1 MKQLIT
7 IAILSFILTG
17 CGSKKHQ
24 KSTTKSPTVTVKNQ
38 SPSVTVAGSPKSS
51 KIVTV
56 TSSSSS
62 KINDVVSS
70 AMHYLGTK
78 YKYGGTTKKGMD
90 CSGLVYTSLLENNI
104 DFRRSSYE
112 MSQEGEE
119 IKLKKV
125 QIGDLLF
132 FTTGKSRRVNH
143 VGMVVALEGDD
154 VKFIHSTTSRGVII
168 SSIKEG
174 YWSNAYN
181 SARRIKY

>member
-7 IAILSFILTG
+7 IAILGFILTG

-24 KSTTKSPTVTVKNQ
+24 KTTTKSSSVTVKSQSPTVTVSGSHK
-38 SPSVTVAGSPKSS
+38 SAKAVTVS
-51 KIVTV
+51 
-56 TSSSSS
+56 SSSSS
-62 KINDVVSS
+62 KINNVVAS
-70 AMHYLGTK
+70 AMQYLGTK
-78 YKYGGTTKKGMD
+78 YKYGGTTKRGMD

-104 DFRRSSYE
+104 AFRRSSSE
-112 MSQEGEE
+112 MSKEGQE

-125 QIGDLLF
+125 EIGDLLF
-132 FTTGKSRRVNH
+132 FTTGRSRRINH

-174 YWSNAYN
+174 YWSNAFD